1 MISYKIVMVGQP
13 NVGKSMLVNAMSN
26 SRFKIGNFSG
36 VTVDKAQ
43 SSVVHNNNTNLCFMD
58 LPGTYAL
65 TNYSQE
71 ERITNEFI
79 NEYEYDLIINVV
91 DSTNLERN
99 LLLTAQLLEKNRN
112 MIIVLNMDDEAEKEG
127 INIDANLLS
136 RTLGVP
142 CIKVS
147 ATTKEGIP
155 KLLDTIIQVCKSP
168 KPTYKLVY
176 SNTVEQEIG
185 KIIAVLQ
192 NKGFKDNLDYR
203 TLAIA
208 LLKENPDVFKRLHSH
223 PIWLELSRVVQK
235 SLEHLYVHYNT
246 KIVRDIFADEISAFA
261 KGTAT
266 GVTKS
271 VHGKHTA
278 TSQQSI
284 TSKIDALLIQKI
296 VGLPIFLFLMW
307 GLFQLTFRLGQI
319 PMDGIEY
326 VFATLANYTKA
337 TLGNSQFSSLLADGI
352 ITGVGAVIM
361 FLPNILILFLGIA
374 LLETTGYMARVAFLL
389 DGFFNRFGLH
399 GKSFIPLVTGFGC
412 SVPAYMSARTLKND
426 RDRLLTMF
434 IIGFMS
440 CGAKLPI
447 YVLFAGALFGVE
459 NAGNA
464 LFGIYI
470 LGVVFGLVSSK
481 ILKVFVFKGK
491 DEPFVME
498 MPKYRLPSLKLV
510 WHMVTLKGIMY
521 IKKAGTFILLASIL
535 VWFASNY
542 PNQPKLEALYDA
554 QIASAQTIQEQD
566 MLAKEYEEARL
577 SSSYLGTLGRVA
589 TPLFAPLGFDWK
601 LTVSIFTGLAAKE
614 VVVATMG
621 VLYTLGADVD
631 ANSDKLLSAVSE
643 NVPPAVMVSF
653 ILFVMIYLPCMSA
666 IAVFTKEAGGVKY
679 VFYLFVFTSVAAW
692 LVSFVGYNLARL
704 FI

>member
-1 MISYKIVMVGQP
+1 MRSYKIVMVGQP
-13 NVGKSMLVNAMSN
+13 NVGKSMLVNALSN

-43 SSVVHNNNTNLCFMD
+43 SSTIHNATNLCFMD

-79 NEYEYDLIINVV
+79 NEYEYDLILNVV

-112 MIIVLNMDDEAEKEG
+112 MILVLNMDDEAEKEG

-142 CIKVS
+142 CVKVS
-147 ATTKEGIP
+147 STTKEGVTQ
-155 KLLDTIIQVCKSP
+155 LLDTIIHICESP

-176 SNTVEQEIG
+176 SNTVEQEIS
-185 KIIAVLQ
+185 KIIAVLK
-192 NKGFKDNLDYR
+192 NKGFKDNLDHR

-223 PIWLELSRVVQK
+223 PIWLELSQVVQK
-235 SLEHLYVHYNT
+235 SLEHLYIHYNT
-246 KIVRDIFADEISAFA
+246 KIVRDIFAEEVGAFA

-266 GVTKS
+266 GVTKT
-271 VHGKHTA
+271 VHGKHATA
-278 TSQQSI
+278 SPQSI
-284 TSKIDALLIQKI
+284 TSRIDALLIQKI

-326 VFATLANYTKA
+326 VFATLANYTKD
-337 TLGNSQFSSLLADGI
+337 TLGDNQFSSLLADGI

-459 NAGNA
+459 HAGNA

-470 LGVVFGLVSSK
+470 LGVVFGLVSAK
-481 ILKVFVFKGK
+481 ILKIFVFKGK

-542 PNQPKLEALYDA
+542 PNQPKLEASYNT
-554 QIASAQTIQEQD
+554 QIEAAQTVEEQD
-566 MLAKEYEEARL
+566 RLSQEYEEARL
-577 SSSYLGTLGRVA
+577 SNSYLGTLGKVT

-621 VLYTLGADVD
+621 VLYTLGSDVD
-631 ANSDKLLSAVSE
+631 ESNDKLLSAVSE

-666 IAVFTKEAGGVKY
+666 IAVFTKEAGGYKY

-704 FI
+704 LI

>member
-1 MISYKIVMVGQP
+1 MRSYKIVMVGQP
-13 NVGKSMLVNAMSN
+13 NVGKSMLVNALSN

-43 SSVVHNNNTNLCFMD
+43 SSTIHNATNLCFMD

-79 NEYEYDLIINVV
+79 NEYEYDLILNVV

-112 MIIVLNMDDEAEKEG
+112 MILVLNMDDEAEKEG

-142 CIKVS
+142 CVKVS
-147 ATTKEGIP
+147 STTKEGVTQ
-155 KLLDTIIQVCKSP
+155 LLDTIIHICESP

-176 SNTVEQEIG
+176 SNTVEQEIS
-185 KIIAVLQ
+185 KIIAVLK
-192 NKGFKDNLDYR
+192 NKGFKDNLDHR

-223 PIWLELSRVVQK
+223 PIWLELSQVVQK
-235 SLEHLYVHYNT
+235 SLEHLYIHYNT
-246 KIVRDIFADEISAFA
+246 KIVRDIFAEEVGAFA

-266 GVTKS
+266 GVTKT
-271 VHGKHTA
+271 VHGKHATA
-278 TSQQSI
+278 SPQSI
-284 TSKIDALLIQKI
+284 TSRIDALLIQKI

-326 VFATLANYTKA
+326 VFATLANYTKD
-337 TLGNSQFSSLLADGI
+337 TLGDNQFSSLLADGI

-459 NAGNA
+459 HAGNA

-470 LGVVFGLVSSK
+470 LGVVFGLVSAK
-481 ILKVFVFKGK
+481 ILKIFVFKGK

-498 MPKYRLPSLKLV
+498 MPKYRLPSFKLV

-542 PNQPKLEALYDA
+542 PNQPKLEASYNT
-554 QIASAQTIQEQD
+554 QIEAAQTVEEQD
-566 MLAKEYEEARL
+566 RLSQEYEEARL
-577 SSSYLGTLGRVA
+577 SNSYLGTLGKVT

-621 VLYTLGADVD
+621 VLYTLGSDVD
-631 ANSDKLLSAVSE
+631 ESNDKLLSAVSE

-666 IAVFTKEAGGVKY
+666 IAVFTKEAGGYKY

-704 FI
+704 LI

>member
-1 MISYKIVMVGQP
+1 MISYKVVMVGQP

-43 SSVVHNNNTNLCFMD
+43 SSVIHNNNNLCFMD

-142 CIKVS
+142 CVKVS

-155 KLLDTIIQVCKSP
+155 QLLDTIIQVCKSP

-246 KIVRDIFADEISAFA
+246 KIVRDIFADEVSAFA

-278 TSQQSI
+278 ASHRSI

-326 VFATLANYTKA
+326 VFATLANFTKA
-337 TLGNSQFSSLLADGI
+337 TLGDNQFSSLLADGI

-447 YVLFAGALFGVE
+447 YVLFAGALFGAE

-470 LGVVFGLVSSK
+470 LGVVFGLVSAK

-521 IKKAGTFILLASIL
+521 VKKAGTFILLASIL

-554 QIASAQTIQEQD
+554 QIASAQTVQEQD
-566 MLAKEYEEARL
+566 ILAKEYEEARL
-577 SSSYLGTLGRVA
+577 RSSYLGTLGRVA

-631 ANSDKLLSAVSE
+631 ENSDKLLSAVSE

-666 IAVFTKEAGGVKY
+666 IAVFAKEAGGVKY